1 MMILEFDTLDEN
13 FNIES
18 LSNGLVKMIESFSN
32 EVIIA
37 LPTWMSL
44 KRHCGLDRLVAYRD
58 FINELI
64 QRKEGA
70 LDE

>member
-13 FNIES
+13 FNMES
-18 LSNGLVKMIESFSN
+18 LNNSLVKIIESFPN
-32 EVIIA
+32 EVVIA

-44 KRHCGLDRLVAYRD
+44 KRHCDLDMLVVYRD

-64 QRKEGA
+64 QRKEKGW
-70 LDE
+70 LN